1 MSNLIPTP
9 KVAAAGIS
17 GAITVLLIWIAGLT
31 GVPLTPEVASAITL
45 LIMSGAAWLKKDN
58 TNA

>member
-1 MSNLIPTP
+1 MANLMPTP

-17 GAITVLLIWIAGLT
+17 GAIAVLLIWLAGMT

-45 LIMSGAAWLKKDN
+45 LIMSGAAWFKKDN
-58 TNA
+58 ADV

>member
-1 MSNLIPTP
+1 MSNRPTP

-45 LIMSGAAWLKKDN
+45 LIMSAAAYFKKDN
-58 TNA
+58 ADV

>member
-1 MSNLIPTP
+1 MANLTPTP

-45 LIMSGAAWLKKDN
+45 LIMSASAWLKKDN
-58 TNA
+58 ADA